1 MSERFRIVYRFP
13 ASIPL
18 SAFGAFVFITSGA
31 FVFITFGAFVS
42 IAFGAFV
49 YIPFG
54 TFVFITFGDFVF
66 TTFGAFVFITYG
78 AFVFITF
85 GALVIFVSLVGDGV
99 PVGRLVGDTLGDG
112 DGAALS
118 SRRLRRSM

>member
-49 YIPFG
+49 YIHFG
-54 TFVFITFGDFVF
+54 T
-66 TTFGAFVFITYG
+66 
-78 AFVFITF
+78 FVFITF

-99 PVGRLVGDTLGDG
+99 GRLVGDTLGDG

-118 SRRLRRSM
+118 FRRLRRSM